1 MIIIVDFGGQS
12 AHLIGRRLK
21 NLGVPFAFCQP
32 EDAYEVLSSENPA
45 GVIFS

>member
-32 EDAYEVLSSENPA
+32 EDAIGVMQEEQLTGMILS
-45 GVIFS
+45 